1 MRRVF
6 KTLQRS
12 LEKLSRYKEL
22 MEIVHYSVMK
32 SEVVSFLKP
41 DKSGQLLVDATT
53 GEGGHSEWF
62 LKNYPDL
69 NIVCLDADIDIMDI
83 AKKRL
88 ERYAGQVIFYNEW
101 FNIFFKNYPSDLQ
114 RPDRILFDLGI
125 STFHFEK
132 AERGFSFRS
141 NEQLDM
147 RLERD
152 LEISAADI
160 VNSYPQKELAN
171 IIFEYGEEKYSRSIA
186 EAIVKERK
194 TGQIETSYELA
205 EIIWNSVPA
214 SYRHG
219 RIHPATR
226 TFQSLRIAVNGELER
241 LKEALKAAVSVLK
254 VGGKIGVIT
263 FHSLEDRIV
272 KHYFR
277 DLARKCICSPET
289 PICNCRGVKVAEV
302 LTRKPVTPEKKEIEE
317 NHASRSSKLRILQK
331 VNEL

>member
-1 MRRVF
+1 MRQNL
-6 KTLQRS
+6 KMPQRS
-12 LEKLSRYKEL
+12 LEKLSQFKEL

-32 SEVVSFLKP
+32 NEVVSFLKP
-41 DKSGQLLVDATT
+41 DKPGQLLVDATT

-62 LKNYPDL
+62 IRNYPDL
-69 NIVCLDADIDIMDI
+69 NIICLDADIDIMEI

-88 ERYAGQVIFYNEW
+88 ENYEDQVIFYNEW
-101 FNIFFKNYPSDLQ
+101 FNIFFKNYPANLD

-125 STFHFEK
+125 SSFHYEK
-132 AERGFSFRS
+132 AERGFSFRN
-141 NEQLDM
+141 NEKLDM
-147 RLERD
+147 RLDEN

-171 IIFEYGEEKYSRSIA
+171 IIFEYGEERYSRSIA

-194 TGQIETSYELA
+194 KGQLETSLELA
-205 EIIWNSVPA
+205 EVIWNAVPV

-226 TFQSLRIAVNGELER
+226 TFQALRIAVNGELAR
-241 LKEALKAAVSVLK
+241 LKEALEAAFSLLK
-254 VGGKIGVIT
+254 VGGKMGVIT

-277 DLARKCICSPET
+277 DLSRECICPPET
-289 PICNCRGVKVAEV
+289 PICKCRGVKAAEI
-302 LTRKPVTPEKKEIEE
+302 LTRKPVTPEKEEIEA
-317 NHASRSSKLRILQK
+317 NNASRSSKLRVIQK
-331 VNEL
+331 VNEI